1 VPATAGTTAQ
11 LLCAIAALLVAAHAM
26 GQLFVRLRQ
35 PQVIGEIL
43 GGLLL
48 GPMVLGMAAPGVQR
62 WLLPSDGPVAGALS
76 AFSTLGL
83 LLLVHFTGAELHRGA
98 GGARRNTIVLITVIG
113 LVLPFAVGLGMA
125 YLADL
130 DELTGPN
137 GSTTTLT
144 LVFGMAIAVTSVPVI
159 SRIMLDLGIL
169 ESVFAR
175 IVLAVAVAE
184 DVVLYVVLAVV
195 LGLAQAGSSGIPL
208 WQLVSQEAPPDLVTY
223 TYYAVVP
230 VLFLGAVYWLGP
242 GVYSRTAAARANL
255 VARRSP
261 MAYRLL
267 FVLVL
272 CAACAGLGID
282 PIFGAVTS
290 GMCVARAGAGQRDG
304 GPAADGS
311 GRRERDDGLRPFA
324 MGVFVPVYF
333 ALVGVQLDLAHHF
346 DFLFLCWFLALACA
360 AKSFSVW
367 LGARLAGERNS
378 TAVNL
383 AVAMNARGG
392 PGIVLASVTY
402 AAEIIDRGFFTTLVL
417 LSVITSHLAGQ
428 WLGRAVA
435 RGIPLTDQDAPVP
448 PSHGP
453 REPGAGTSVGQR
465 PTTASHPKEHLK

>member
-1 VPATAGTTAQ
+1 MPATAGTTAQ
-11 LLCAIAALLVAAHAM
+11 LLCALTALLVAAHTM
-26 GQLFVRLRQ
+26 GQLFARLRQ

-48 GPMVLGMAAPGVQR
+48 GPVLLGMAAPGAQR

-83 LLLVHFTGAELHRGA
+83 LLLVHFTGADLHRGA

-125 YLADL
+125 NLTDL
-130 DELTGPN
+130 SELSGPN

-195 LGLAQAGSSGIPL
+195 LGLTQAGSSGFPL
-208 WQLVSQEAPPDLVTY
+208 WQLLSQEAAPPVAVY
-223 TYYAVVP
+223 AYYAVVP
-230 VLFLGAVYWLGP
+230 VVFLTAVYRLGP
-242 GVYSRTAAARANL
+242 ALYGRTAAARANL

-267 FVLVL
+267 FVLLL
-272 CAACAGLGID
+272 CAACSGLGID

-290 GMCVARAGAGQRDG
+290 GMCVARAGAGSREG
-304 GPAADGS
+304 APVSGGS
-311 GRRERDDGLRPFA
+311 GHRERDDGLRSFA
-324 MGVFVPVYF
+324 LSVFVPVYF

-367 LGARLAGERNS
+367 LGARLAGERNT

-392 PGIVLASVTY
+392 PGIVLASVTH
-402 AAEIIDRGFFTTLVL
+402 AAGIIDRGFFTTLVL
-417 LSVITSHLAGQ
+417 LSVITSYLAGQ
-428 WLGRAVA
+428 WLGRAVT
-435 RGIPLTDQDAPVP
+435 RGIPLTEEDAPGRAP
-448 PSHGP
+448 HGP
-453 REPGAGTSVGQR
+453 RESDTGGRR
-465 PTTASHPKEHLK
+465 PATASHSKEHLK